1 MVDLKA
7 FRKANNLT
15 QQAVADYLGIKKAF
29 VCQIETGR
37 HSLPSKHLD
46 RLLNNTEG
54 WDTILLRDND
64 TKFGTNIETYTDTP
78 TDEAVVITS
87 QVIEEMTASRQLA
100 EQALAMVQEQLEAK
114 QQTILAVR
122 EQLATTQEQLTT
134 SQEQLTTE
142 QKQTTIA
149 QQHLTVEQQQTNA
162 ALEEAR
168 MTREAM
174 DRRLAESNQHIT
186 ELIMMLK
193 KNETRIERE
202 LALQEQQ
209 MHHHKEHHKEEHD
222 HAHHPHKHSGNN
234 DA

>member
-1 MVDLKA
+1 MVDYKA

-15 QQAVADYLGIKKAF
+15 QGDVADYLGCKKAF
-29 VCQIETGR
+29 ICQIEKGLR
-37 HSLPSKHLD
+37 PMPQPMYSK
-46 RLLNNTEG
+46 LLHNTNG
-54 WDTILLRDND
+54 WSIAELSDGAESIAEEQT
-64 TKFGTNIETYTDTP
+64 TDT

-87 QVIEEMTASRQLA
+87 QVLEEMTASRQLA

-122 EQLATTQEQLTT
+122 EQLVTTQEQLTT
-134 SQEQLTTE
+134 SQKQLTAE
-142 QKQTTIA
+142 

-209 MHHHKEHHKEEHD
+209 MHHHKEHHKEEH
-222 HAHHPHKHSGNN
+222 AHHPHKHSNNN

>member
-1 MVDLKA
+1 MFDFKG
-7 FRKANNLT
+7 FRKANKLT
-15 QQAVADYLGIKKAF
+15 QEEVGRYLGVGKTFICNVEKGLSK
-29 VCQIETGR
+29 
-37 HSLPSKHLD
+37 LPKVHLES
-46 RLLNNTEG
+46 LLNNDRG
-54 WDTILLRDND
+54 WDVSLITEQQQNLVNFEFTEQADSPI
-64 TKFGTNIETYTDTP
+64 
-78 TDEAVVITS
+78 VTS
-87 QVIEEMTASRQLA
+87 QVLEEMTASRQLA

-142 QKQTTIA
+142 QRQTTIA

-222 HAHHPHKHSGNN
+222 HAHHPHKHSNNN